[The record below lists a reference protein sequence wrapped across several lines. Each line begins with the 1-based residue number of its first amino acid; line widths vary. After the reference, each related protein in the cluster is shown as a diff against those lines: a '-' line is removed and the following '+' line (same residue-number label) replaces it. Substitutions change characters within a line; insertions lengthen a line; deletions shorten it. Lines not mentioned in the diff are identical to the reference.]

1 MQRNRKIEKSLP
13 KKNNIQTKDINVS
26 INIGNDE
33 HEDQI
38 SDSYNEI
45 NRETKPQK
53 KVLNENKKN
62 LDSLIFNLKS
72 LISTFSDKKK
82 QVLNMKIDIPN
93 DIFDLPD
100 ISIDSEE
107 DIMRLTS
114 VINNKIA
121 QLNILLSQKKSIPL
135 DIPRQPVYNRAP
147 MPAPN
152 FSYSNAYPFAS
163 QRLPPQFQKPVS
175 YEDYINANRKPPT
188 KINPEPETEPETPAE
203 EPITPSVP
211 TTPDPP
217 ETPQV
222 PDPQVPD
229 PEPDSD
235 YDSDDGTG
243 SPEGGG
249 GDFDEGGDTVD
260 PNATN
265 EEPQPNLNYAE
276 FSEKLNNRLIILE
289 SFKQDIVRTFF
300 DDGTPRSNNAYTI
313 LVNQFNNIENLT
325 KQASQMSAEGK
336 LTQQEFDNVMIYLPS
351 FPMFNSNGS
360 YEAAKAYT
368 TLTTRPLTAN
378 DSIDLVPIAIDDPQQ
393 KEGAMRMYRVRK
405 NGNFLEFAVNG
416 SYGGKYFNKNGD
428 RYNVQDSNTKIGG
441 RNDSEMP
448 TGPSNEEEFPD
459 DARIAPDFSGGNSIW
474 DRFFSD
480 DLR

>member
-45 NRETKPQK
+45 NRETAPQK

-72 LISTFSDKKK
+72 LISKFSDKKK

-107 DIMRLTS
+107 DIMQLTS

-188 KINPEPETEPETPAE
+188 KIDPKPETEPETPVE
-203 EPITPSVP
+203 QPITPSVP

-217 ETPQV
+217 VIPPETPQV
-222 PDPQVPD
+222 PDID
-229 PEPDSD
+229 PDSD
-235 YDSDDGTG
+235 YDSETDGTG
-243 SPEGGG
+243 DPSGG
-249 GDFDEGGDTVD
+249 GDFNEGGDTVD

-265 EEPQPNLNYAE
+265 DEQQPNLNFAE

-289 SFKQDIVRTFF
+289 GF
-300 DDGTPRSNNAYTI
+300 NEI
-313 LVNQFNNIENLT
+313 LLELFLMMVHPEVIMLIQFWLINLIILKT
-325 KQASQMSAEGK
+325 LQNK
-336 LTQQEFDNVMIYLPS
+336 P
-351 FPMFNSNGS
+351 
-360 YEAAKAYT
+360 AKC
-368 TLTTRPLTAN
+368 
-378 DSIDLVPIAIDDPQQ
+378 QH
-393 KEGAMRMYRVRK
+393 K
-405 NGNFLEFAVNG
+405 GN
-416 SYGGKYFNKNGD
+416 
-428 RYNVQDSNTKIGG
+428 
-441 RNDSEMP
+441 
-448 TGPSNEEEFPD
+448 
-459 DARIAPDFSGGNSIW
+459 
-474 DRFFSD
+474 
-480 DLR
+480 

>member
-45 NRETKPQK
+45 NRETAPQK

-107 DIMRLTS
+107 DIMKLTS

-152 FSYSNAYPFAS
+152 FSYSNSYPFAG
-163 QRLPPQFQKPVS
+163 QRLPPQWEKPVS

-188 KINPEPETEPETPAE
+188 RIDPKPEPEPETPVE
-203 EPITPSVP
+203 EPITPVPVP
-211 TTPDPP
+211 TPTRP
-217 ETPQV
+217 ETP
-222 PDPQVPD
+222 PDPTPE

-235 YDSDDGTG
+235 YDSETDGTG
-243 SPEGGG
+243 LPEGG
-249 GDFDEGGDTVD
+249 GDFDEGGDAVD
-260 PNATN
+260 PDATN
-265 EEPQPNLNYAE
+265 EQPQPNLNFAE

-289 SFKQDIVRTFF
+289 GFKQDIVRSFY
-300 DDGTPRSNNAYTI
+300 DDGTPRSNNAYTV
-313 LVNQFNNIENLT
+313 LVNQFKNIENLT

-336 LTQQEFDNVMIYLPS
+336 LTQQEFDNVMNYLPS
-351 FPMFNSNGS
+351 FPMFNSNGR

-368 TLTTRPLTAN
+368 TLTSRPLIAS
-378 DSIDLVPIAIDDPQQ
+378 DSIDLVPIAIDDPNQ
-393 KEGAMRMYRVRK
+393 KEGAMRMYRLRK
-405 NGNFLEFAVNG
+405 NSNFLEFAVNG

-428 RYNVQDSNTKIGG
+428 RYNIQDANTKVGS
-441 RNDSEMP
+441 RNQSEMP

-459 DARIAPDFSGGNSIW
+459 DGRIPPNFDGNSLW
-474 DRFFSD
+474 DRFFND

>member
-13 KKNNIQTKDINVS
+13 KKNNISTKDINVS

-38 SDSYNEI
+38 SDSYNEV
-45 NRETKPQK
+45 NRETVPQK

-72 LISTFSDKKK
+72 LISKFSDKKK

-100 ISIDSEE
+100 ISVDSEE
-107 DIMRLTS
+107 DIMKLTS

-163 QRLPPQFQKPVS
+163 QRLPPQWQKPVS

-188 KINPEPETEPETPAE
+188 KINPEPEPENQTEPDENPINPTQPET
-203 EPITPSVP
+203 
-211 TTPDPP
+211 PP
-217 ETPQV
+217 ETPQTP
-222 PDPQVPD
+222 PDSNPQVPD

-235 YDSDDGTG
+235 YDSETDGTG
-243 SPEGGG
+243 DPSGG
-249 GDFDEGGDTVD
+249 GDFNEGGDAVD

-265 EEPQPNLNYAE
+265 EQPNFAE

-289 SFKQDIVRTFF
+289 SFKQDIVQTFNG
-300 DDGTPRSNNAYTI
+300 DGTPRSNNAYTI

-336 LTQQEFDNVMIYLPS
+336 LTQAEFDNVMNYLPS

-368 TLTTRPLTAN
+368 TLTSRPLIAS
-378 DSIDLVPIAIDDPQQ
+378 DSIDLVPIAIDDSQQ

-448 TGPSNEEEFPD
+448 AEPYDGVEFAD
-459 DARIAPDFSGGNSIW
+459 DARITPDFGGNSLW
-474 DRFFSD
+474 DRFFND